1 MGIVSTPSVSTTM
14 LEHKMHAESITIIMT
29 GHMTTRM
36 TCLMTGRMTGFM
48 TGRMTDCMTDIMMTD
63 TKGTG
68 KAILY
73 SKIENMESGALF

>member
-1 MGIVSTPSVSTTM
+1 MEIVSTPPVSTTM

-36 TCLMTGRMTGFM
+36 TCLMTGRMT
-48 TGRMTDCMTDIMMTD
+48 DIMMTD

-68 KAILY
+68 KALLY

>member
-1 MGIVSTPSVSTTM
+1 
-14 LEHKMHAESITIIMT
+14 MHAESITIIMT

-36 TCLMTGRMTGFM
+36 TCLMTGRMTG
-48 TGRMTDCMTDIMMTD
+48 RMTDIMMTD

-73 SKIENMESGALF
+73 SKIENMEPGALF